1 MRRPTTTPDRAPAW
15 RRYLRFWRA
24 DHGGDVQDEVAFHL
38 TSAIDELV
46 AQGMSR
52 ESARELALRQFGDI
66 GRISEALYT
75 LSEERE
81 RTMRR
86 GEWWQTIKQD
96 LVFAA
101 RQLRKSPSFTAITVL
116 TLALAI
122 GANSAIFSV
131 VYTVLLKPLPYADA
145 GRILRLQQRNGKG
158 SMCCLPYGNFY
169 MWARGATGFA
179 ALGATTG
186 HASMTLTGAGEPRS
200 MPVTMASAGY
210 WKAMFIPPVL
220 GRYFTEQEDREGAPK
235 VAVIS
240 YALWQSRFGGDRG
253 ILGRTITLEGE
264 GYEVIGVAPADYI
277 LYPPAEKVW
286 LPIAPPASRLTDFG
300 DHELS
305 VYGLLRPDVPQA
317 AAVRQLAEID
327 TRLAQQNPHSGY
339 DGGIVAKPLIGTV
352 LGPGRTLLYTL
363 LGAVG
368 LVLLIACG
376 NIANLLIARAT
387 VRRPEIAIRGALGAT
402 RSRIVTQLLVESGLL
417 AFAGAVLGLF
427 VCVAGIRFLVTSPAS
442 LPRLQTTTLNGAV
455 VLFTLALAVG
465 SAIVFGMLPAWRAAR
480 LDLQQT
486 LRDGGR
492 DAHGAAR
499 QRLRQA
505 LVVAELCLASLL
517 LVGAGLL
524 IKSSILIESVSP
536 GFDTRNLLAFSV
548 SLPPARYKEPVQID
562 AAMDEIER
570 SIAAVPGVKSVGRT
584 QRAPMF
590 GAGWDWTAAREG
602 SDGHDDGAVDAE
614 MRNAS
619 PGLLATL
626 GVRLLRGRNFMPTD
640 VANGPPVAIVS
651 RSLAER
657 LYPGIDP
664 LGHRIS
670 NDASRPLGRR
680 RSNLGAGD
688 GPTWREIVG
697 VVDDI
702 HGDGL
707 ASDPPKTLYIPS
719 TQWIIPDQT
728 YIVRGAVAASTLM
741 PEIRRAVAQVDPQLA
756 LSGAATMDDAIASSL
771 ATSRFT
777 TWLLTLLGLT
787 GLVLAA
793 VGVYGVIAYYVMQR
807 THEFGVR
814 IALGASSSSVRWM
827 VVREAVIIG
836 AIGVGIGLTASFFAA
851 RLVGSM
857 LYGVSSRDPQTFA
870 MVGAV
875 LLVVGVAASY
885 FPARRATRVDPL
897 EALRST

>member
-1 MRRPTTTPDRAPAW
+1 MATPDRTPAW

-24 DHGGDVQDEVAFHL
+24 DSGSDVRDEVAFHL
-38 TSAIDELV
+38 ASAIDELV
-46 AQGMSR
+46 AQGLSR
-52 ESARELALRQFGDI
+52 DAAREVALRRFGDI
-66 GRISEALYT
+66 GRISETLYT
-75 LSEERE
+75 LSEQRE

-86 GEWWQTIKQD
+86 SEWWQTAKQD

-101 RQLRKSPSFTAITVL
+101 RQLRKSPGFTTIAVL

-131 VYTVLLKPLPYADA
+131 VYSVLLKPLPYSDA
-145 GRILRLQQRNGKG
+145 NRVFRLQQRNGNG

-169 MWARGATGFA
+169 MWSREATGFA

-186 HASMTLTGAGEPRS
+186 HSSMTLTGQGEPRS
-200 MPVTMASAGY
+200 IPVTLASAGY

-240 YALWQSRFGGDRG
+240 HALWESRFGGDRA

-264 GYEVIGVAPADYI
+264 GYEVIGVAPPEYI

-286 LPIAPPASRLTDFG
+286 IPIAPPASRLTDFS

-305 VYGLLRPDVPQA
+305 VYGRLRAGVPQA
-317 AAVRQLAEID
+317 AAIRQLAEID

-339 DGGIVAKPLIGTV
+339 DGGVIAKPLVETV
-352 LGPGRTLLYTL
+352 IGPGRTLLYTL

-376 NIANLLIARAT
+376 NIANLLIARAA

-417 AFAGAVLGLF
+417 AALGAVLGLL
-427 VCVAGIRFLVTSPAS
+427 VCVAGMRFLVTSPAS
-442 LPRLQTTTLNGAV
+442 LPRLHTTTLNGAV
-455 VLFTLALAVG
+455 VLFTLVLAVG
-465 SAIVFGMLPAWRAAR
+465 SAILFGLLPAWRAAR

-548 SLPPARYKEPVQID
+548 SLPASRYKEPVQID
-562 AAMDEIER
+562 AALDQIER
-570 SIAAVPGVKSVGRT
+570 SVAAVPGVTSVGRT

-602 SDGHDDGAVDAE
+602 SDGHDEGAVDAE

-619 PGLLATL
+619 PGFFATL
-626 GVRLLRGRNFMPTD
+626 GVRMLRGRNFTAND
-640 VANGPPVAIVS
+640 AGNGPPVAIVS

-657 LYPGIDP
+657 LFPGIDP

-670 NDASRPLGRR
+670 NNA
-680 RSNLGAGD
+680 AGKS
-688 GPTWREIVG
+688 PTWREIVG
-697 VVDDI
+697 VVDDM

-707 ASDPPKTLYIPS
+707 DAEPPKTLYMPS
-719 TQWIIPDQT
+719 AQWIVPDQT
-728 YIVRGAVAASTLM
+728 YLVRGAVAASTLV
-741 PEIRRAVAQVDPQLA
+741 PAIRRAVGQVDSQLA
-756 LSGAATMDDAIASSL
+756 LSGVSSMDDAIASSL
-771 ATSRFT
+771 ATTRFT

-793 VGVYGVIAYYVMQR
+793 VGVYGVIAYFVTQR

-814 IALGASSSSVRWM
+814 IALGASGAAVRWM
-827 VVREAVIIG
+827 VVREAVVIG
-836 AIGVGIGLTASFFAA
+836 AIGVGVGLAASLFAA
-851 RLVGSM
+851 RLLGSM
-857 LYGVSSRDPQTFA
+857 LYGMSSRDPQTFA
-870 MVGAV
+870 IVGVV
-875 LLVVGVAASY
+875 LLGVGVAASY

>member
-1 MRRPTTTPDRAPAW
+1 MRRPMANPVRVPAW
-15 RRYLRFWRA
+15 RRYLRFWRPNP
-24 DHGGDVQDEVAFHL
+24 GGDVQDEVAFHL
-38 TSAIDELV
+38 SSAIDELV
-46 AQGMSR
+46 GHGLSR
-52 ESARELALRQFGDI
+52 EAARQAALQRFGDI
-66 GRISEALYT
+66 GRISETLYT

-81 RTMRR
+81 RTMQR
-86 GEWWQTIKQD
+86 GEWWHTLKQD
-96 LVFAA
+96 FVFAV
-101 RQLRKSPSFTAITVL
+101 RQLRKAPGFTAIAVL

-131 VYTVLLKPLPYADA
+131 VHSVLLKPLPYAGAD
-145 GRILRLQQRNGKG
+145 RVLRLQQRNGNG

-169 MWARGATGFA
+169 MWAREATGFE

-186 HASMTLTGAGEPRS
+186 RGTMTLTGQGEPRS
-200 MPVTMASAGY
+200 IPVTMASAGY
-210 WKAMFIPPVL
+210 WKAMFIPPVI
-220 GRYFTEQEDREGAPK
+220 GRYFTADEDREGAPK
-235 VAVIS
+235 VVVLS
-240 YALWQSRFGGDRG
+240 YALWQSSFGGDRG

-264 GYEVIGVAPADYI
+264 GYQVIGVAPPDYI

-286 LPIAPPASRLTDFG
+286 LPIAPPAARLNDFG

-305 VYGLLRPDVPQA
+305 VYGLLRPGVPQA

-339 DGGIVAKPLIGTV
+339 DGGVVSKPLVETV
-352 LGPGRTLLYTL
+352 IGPGRNLLYTL
-363 LGAVG
+363 FGAVG

-402 RSRIVTQLLVESGLL
+402 RSRITFQLLVESGLL
-417 AFAGAVLGLF
+417 ALAGGIAGLF
-427 VCVAGIRFLVTSPAS
+427 VAVAGMRFLITSPTS
-442 LPRLQTTTLNGAV
+442 LPRLQTTRLDLPV
-455 VLFTLALAVG
+455 VLFTFALALG
-465 SAIVFGMLPAWRAAR
+465 CAIVFGLVPALRASR

-492 DAHGAAR
+492 ESRAAAR

-524 IKSSILIESVSP
+524 IKSSILLQAVSP
-536 GFDTRNLLAFSV
+536 GFDTRNLLTFTV
-548 SLPPARYKEPVQID
+548 GLPSARYAEPAQIE
-562 AAMDEIER
+562 ATLGQIER
-570 SIAAVPGVKSVGRT
+570 SVAAVPGVKSVGRT
-584 QRAPMF
+584 QRAPMY

-614 MRNAS
+614 MRNAN
-619 PGLLATL
+619 PNLFAAL
-626 GVRLLRGRNFMPTD
+626 GVRVLRGRSFTAAD
-640 VANGPPVAIVS
+640 VANGTPVAIVS

-670 NDASRPLGRR
+670 NSAASKAPV
-680 RSNLGAGD
+680 
-688 GPTWREIVG
+688 WREIVG
-697 VVDDI
+697 VVDDM

-707 ASDPPKTLYIPS
+707 AEDPPKTLYMPS
-719 TQWIIPDQT
+719 TQWVVSYQT
-728 YIVRGAVAASTLM
+728 YLVRGAVPVATLG
-741 PEIRRAVAQVDPQLA
+741 PAIRRAVGAVDPQLA
-756 LSGAATMDDAIASSL
+756 LARVSTMDDAIASSL

-793 VGVYGVIAYYVMQR
+793 VGVYGVIAYFVTQR

-814 IALGASSSSVRWM
+814 IALGASGSSVRWM
-827 VVREAVIIG
+827 VVREAVMIG
-836 AIGVGIGLTASFFAA
+836 AIGVGAGLAASFFAA
-851 RLVGSM
+851 RFVASM
-857 LYGVSSRDPQTFA
+857 LYGISSRDPQTFA
-870 MVGAV
+870 AVGVV
-875 LLVVGVAASY
+875 LLIVGVAASY

-897 EALRST
+897 EALRSM

>member
-1 MRRPTTTPDRAPAW
+1 
-15 RRYLRFWRA
+15 
-24 DHGGDVQDEVAFHL
+24 VAFHL
-38 TSAIDELV
+38 ASTIDELV
-46 AQGMSR
+46 ARGMSR
-52 ESARELALRQFGDI
+52 ESARDLAKHRFGEV
-66 GRISEALYT
+66 GRISQTLYT

-86 GEWWQTIKQD
+86 GEWWHTLGQD
-96 LVFAA
+96 LVFAV
-101 RQLRKSPSFTAITVL
+101 RQLRKAPGFTAVAVL

-131 VYTVLLKPLPYADA
+131 VYAVLLKPLPYQDA
-145 GRILRLQQRNGKG
+145 GRVLRLQQRNGQG
-158 SMCCLPYGNFY
+158 AMCCLPYGNFY
-169 MWARGATGFA
+169 MWAREATGFE
-179 ALGATTG
+179 ALGATSG
-186 HASMTLTGAGEPRS
+186 HATMTLSGGGEPRS
-200 MPVTMASAGY
+200 IPATMASAGY
-210 WKAMFIPPVL
+210 WKTMFIPPAL
-220 GRYFTEQEDREGAPK
+220 GRYFADEEDREGAPK

-240 YALWQSRFGGDRG
+240 HALWQSRFNGDRG
-253 ILGRTITLEGE
+253 ILGRTITLDGE
-264 GYEVIGVAPADYI
+264 GYQVIGVAPPEYV

-286 LPIAPPASRLTDFG
+286 LPIAPPASRLADFG

-305 VYGLLRPDVPQA
+305 VYGRVRRGVPQSA
-317 AAVRQLAEID
+317 ALRQLAEID
-327 TRLAQQNPHSGY
+327 TRLAHENPHSGY
-339 DGGIVAKPLIGTV
+339 DGGVIAKPLVDTV
-352 LGPGRTLLYTL
+352 LAQGRTMLYTL

-376 NIANLLIARAT
+376 NVANLLIARAT

-402 RSRIVTQLLVESGLL
+402 RARIVVQLLVESGLL
-417 AFAGAVLGLF
+417 ATAGAIAGLF
-427 VCVAGIRFLVTSPAS
+427 VAKAGMRFLVTSPAS
-442 LPRLQTTTLNGAV
+442 LPRLQNTTLNLPV
-455 VLFTLALAVG
+455 VIFTFVLAFGCAILFGL
-465 SAIVFGMLPAWRAAR
+465 LPAWRAAR

-492 DAHGAAR
+492 EAHGAAR

-524 IKSSILIESVSP
+524 IKSSILIQSVSP
-536 GFDTRNLLAFSV
+536 GFDTRNLAAFTL
-548 SLPPARYKEPVQID
+548 SLPSARYATPAQID
-562 AAMDEIER
+562 AALDQIER
-570 SIAAVPGVKSVGRT
+570 AVSAVPGVKSVGRT
-584 QRAPMF
+584 QRSPMY
-590 GAGWDWTAAREG
+590 GAGWDWPAAREG
-602 SDGHDDGAVDAE
+602 SDGHDEGGVDAE

-619 PGLLATL
+619 PGLFATL
-626 GVRLLRGRNFMPTD
+626 GVRMLRGRGFTAAD
-640 VANGPPVAIVS
+640 AADGTPVAVVS

-670 NDASRPLGRR
+670 NNAAGKTPL
-680 RSNLGAGD
+680 
-688 GPTWREIVG
+688 WRAIVG
-697 VVDDI
+697 VVDDM

-707 ASDPPKTLYIPS
+707 TSEPPKTLYIPS
-719 TQWIIPDQT
+719 AQWVLPDQT
-728 YIVRGAVAASTLM
+728 YLVRGSVPVLTLM
-741 PEIRRAVAQVDPQLA
+741 PAIRRAVGSVDPLLA
-756 LSGAATMDDAIASSL
+756 LSGVSTMDDAITSSL

-836 AIGVGIGLTASFFAA
+836 AIGVGIGLAASFFAA

-870 MVGAV
+870 MVGVV

>member
-1 MRRPTTTPDRAPAW
+1 MRRPTATPQRTPAW
-15 RRYLRFWRA
+15 RRYLRFWRPNP
-24 DHGGDVQDEVAFHL
+24 GGDVQDEVAFHL
-38 TSAIDELV
+38 ASAIDELV
-46 AQGMSR
+46 QHGVAR
-52 ESARELALRQFGDI
+52 DTARELALQRFGDV
-66 GRISEALYT
+66 GRISETLYT
-75 LSEERE
+75 LSQERE

-86 GEWWQTIKQD
+86 GEWWHTVRQD

-101 RQLRKSPSFTAITVL
+101 RQLRKSPGFTMIAVL

-131 VYTVLLKPLPYADA
+131 VYSVLLEPLPYAGAD
-145 GRILRLQQRNGKG
+145 RVLRLQQRNGKG
-158 SMCCLPYGNFY
+158 SMCCLPYGNYY
-169 MWARGATGFA
+169 MWAREATGFT

-186 HASMTLTGAGEPRS
+186 RGSMTLTGQGEPHS
-200 MPVTMASAGY
+200 LAVTMASAGY

-220 GRYFTEQEDREGAPK
+220 GRYFSEQEDREGAPK
-235 VAVIS
+235 VVVLS
-240 YALWQSRFGGDRG
+240 YALWQTRFSGDRG
-253 ILGRTITLEGE
+253 ILGRTIVLEGE
-264 GYEVIGVAPADYI
+264 GYEVIGVAPPEYI

-286 LPIAPPASRLTDFG
+286 VPLAPPAARLSDFT

-305 VYGLLRPDVPQA
+305 VYGLLKPGVPQA

-327 TRLAQQNPHSGY
+327 TRLAQQHPHSGY
-339 DGGIVAKPLIGTV
+339 DGGIVAKPLIDTV
-352 LGPGRTLLYTL
+352 LGPGRRLLYTL

-402 RSRIVTQLLVESGLL
+402 RSRITAQLLVESGLL
-417 AFAGAVLGLF
+417 ALAGGVAGLF
-427 VCVAGIRFLVTSPAS
+427 VAVAGMRFLITSPAS
-442 LPRLQTTTLNGAV
+442 LPRLQNTTLNPPV
-455 VLFTLALAVG
+455 VLFTFALALG
-465 SAIVFGMLPAWRAAR
+465 CAILFGLMPALRASR

-505 LVVAELCLASLL
+505 LVIAELCLASLL

-524 IKSSILIESVSP
+524 IKSSILIQSVSP

-548 SLPPARYKEPVQID
+548 GLPSARYTKPAQIQ
-562 AAMDEIER
+562 AALDQIER
-570 SIAAVPGVKSVGRT
+570 AVAAVPGVRSVGRT
-584 QRAPMF
+584 QRAPMY

-602 SDGHDDGAVDAE
+602 SDGHDEGAVDAE
-614 MRNAS
+614 MRNAN
-619 PGLLATL
+619 PDFFTTL
-626 GVRLLRGRNFMPTD
+626 GVRMLRGRSFTTAD
-640 VANGPPVAIVS
+640 AENGPPVAIIS

-657 LYPGIDP
+657 LYPGVDP
-664 LGHRIS
+664 LGHRIA
-670 NDASRPLGRR
+670 NDASGK
-680 RSNLGAGD
+680 SA
-688 GPTWREIVG
+688 TWREIVG
-697 VVDDI
+697 VVDDM

-707 ASDPPKTLYIPS
+707 TSDPPRTLYIPS
-719 TQWIIPDQT
+719 AQWVLPEQT
-728 YIVRGAVAASTLM
+728 YLVRGVVPVTTLM
-741 PEIRRAVAQVDPQLA
+741 PAIRRAVGSIDPQLA
-756 LSGAATMDDAIASSL
+756 LSGVSTMDDAIAGSL
-771 ATSRFT
+771 ATTRFT

-793 VGVYGVIAYYVMQR
+793 VGVYGVIAYFVTQR

-814 IALGASSSSVRWM
+814 IALGASGAAVRWM
-827 VVREAVIIG
+827 VVREAVVT
-836 AIGVGIGLTASFFAA
+836 ATIGVGVGLAASLFAA

-857 LYGVSSRDPQTFA
+857 LYGMGSRDPQTFA
-870 MVGAV
+870 AVSIVLFGVGI
-875 LLVVGVAASY
+875 AASY